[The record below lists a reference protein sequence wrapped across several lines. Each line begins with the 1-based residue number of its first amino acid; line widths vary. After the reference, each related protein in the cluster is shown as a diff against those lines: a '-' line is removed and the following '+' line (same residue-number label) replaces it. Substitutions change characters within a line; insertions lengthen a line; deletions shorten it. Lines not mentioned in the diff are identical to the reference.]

1 MRYNFKFLISLFVVL
16 YIIMT
21 VLVFNFYIGLALK
34 DAKQGALYILD
45 TTNSVRDYISNV
57 QRPVINELKEKKLL
71 NDDFFDPRLMSASY
85 ITKEI
90 Y

>member
-1 MRYNFKFLISLFVVL
+1 
-16 YIIMT
+16 MT
-21 VLVFNFYIGLALK
+21 ILVFNFYIDLALK

-71 NDDFFDPRLMSASY
+71 NDDFF
-85 ITKEI
+85 
-90 Y
+90 